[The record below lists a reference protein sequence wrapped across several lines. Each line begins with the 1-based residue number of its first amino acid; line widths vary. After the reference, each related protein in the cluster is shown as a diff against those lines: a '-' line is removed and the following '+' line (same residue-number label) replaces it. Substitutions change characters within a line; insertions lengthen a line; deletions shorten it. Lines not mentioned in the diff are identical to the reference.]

1 MAQPEL
7 DVHVDTEG
15 NDEWYEA
22 LPPYQGGAM
31 QWVHL
36 ASQAAG
42 LAANLMS
49 VGVLSCGLIG
59 RWRKRRA
66 MERMSPEERIAAS
79 HPMYQTMRDVHK
91 SAQQIQADVRA
102 LLARADAIAAEQ
114 RRADAKIK

>member
-1 MAQPEL
+1 M
-7 DVHVDTEG
+7 H
-15 NDEWYEA
+15 WI
-22 LPPYQGGAM
+22 
-31 QWVHL
+31 HL

-66 MERMSPEERIAAS
+66 MERMSPEERLAAS

-114 RRADAKIK
+114 KRADAQIK